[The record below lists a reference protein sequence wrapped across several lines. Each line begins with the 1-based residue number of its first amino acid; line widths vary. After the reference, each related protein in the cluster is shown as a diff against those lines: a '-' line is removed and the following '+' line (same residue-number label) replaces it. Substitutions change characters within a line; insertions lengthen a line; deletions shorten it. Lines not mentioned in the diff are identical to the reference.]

1 MNRNPLLNLIIAA
14 LFTFWGV
21 LLASAITMALL
32 WVVRELWQ
40 VM

>member
-1 MNRNPLLNLIIAA
+1 MRNNPLITLLLYA

-32 WVVRELWQ
+32 WGVRALWR